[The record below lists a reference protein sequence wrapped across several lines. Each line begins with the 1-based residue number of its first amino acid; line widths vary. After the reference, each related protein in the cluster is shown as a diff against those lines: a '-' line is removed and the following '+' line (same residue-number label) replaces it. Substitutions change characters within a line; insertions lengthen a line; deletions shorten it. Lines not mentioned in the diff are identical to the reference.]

1 MAHRTPATIRNAPTL
16 SELLRIIK
24 ADRETPAPARKRMFN
39 AVRCFIR
46 YSDVDPM
53 TTKADLLHCR
63 AALLRIEH
71 VAAGITRAHVLN
83 IRCYLRMAFAQYAGG
98 YARPR
103 KPLGPAWAS
112 LYAKLPV
119 AEARMRLVRFIRW
132 CDASG
137 LSPHQVNDKVSRR
150 YFDHLMTETTV
161 LHPKSTHRR
170 VCLTWNRVAATVA
183 RWPPVRLTVPCYI
196 ARVALPIDTF
206 PRSFGADVERWKRYL
221 ASPPPLGPLKPLH
234 SATVRNMVGRTM
246 RFASILVREGVPQR
260 KITSLSDLTRLDRF
274 RLGMEYYWR
283 EAGKKPTKTQH
294 EIARTMAAIAKYWV
308 GVDAGRLSVMR
319 AKVRQLRPPT
329 QLSERNKGVIR
340 QFDDAVHAKRLIA
353 LPRTLEIKAENLA
366 AKGAYRSAA
375 RLMLRAVAV
384 EILLIAPIR
393 VKNLAELQFGTH
405 FRTYFRDGRRTV
417 YLVIPSDEVKNNMP
431 LEFELPTETVAL
443 ISSYLTNY
451 RRHLVKAPT
460 PMLFPGGADGHRG
473 RCGLSTQITKTV
485 KRYTGL
491 QAYPHA
497 FRHIAAKLH
506 LMHRPNDYVPISL
519 MLGHKSVETT
529 RMYYCQLEMRSAARR
544 YAEEVLGKRF
554 AIP

>member
-1 MAHRTPATIRNAPTL
+1 MARRAKATKANVPTL

-24 ADRETPAPARKRMFN
+24 ADRGAPAPARRRMFN

-71 VAAGITRAHVLN
+71 VAAGITRGHLLN

-103 KPLGPAWAS
+103 KPIGLAWAG
-112 LYAKLPV
+112 LYAKLAV
-119 AEARMRLVRFIRW
+119 AEPHMRLVRFVRW

-137 LSPHQVNDKVSRR
+137 ISPNRVNDKVSQQ
-150 YFDHLMTETTV
+150 YFDHLMNETTV
-161 LHPKSTHRR
+161 LRPKSTHRR
-170 VCLTWNRVAATVA
+170 VCLIWNRMADTVA
-183 RWPPVRLTVPCYI
+183 GWPLVRLTVPCYI
-196 ARVALPIDTF
+196 ARVALPIESF
-206 PRSFGADVERWKRYL
+206 PISFAADLAKWKRYL
-221 ASPPPLGPLKPLH
+221 TSPSPHGPLKPLH

-246 RFASILVREGVPQR
+246 RFASILVREGVPQN
-260 KITSLSDLTRLDRF
+260 KIASLRELIRLDRF
-274 RLGMEYYWR
+274 RMGMDHYWR
-283 EAGKKPTKTQH
+283 EAGGKPTKTQH
-294 EIARTMAAIAKYWV
+294 EIARTLVAIAKYWV
-308 GVDAGRLSVMR
+308 GAAPRRLAVMR
-319 AKVRQLRPPT
+319 TKVRQLRPPT
-329 QLSERNKGVIR
+329 QLSERNKSVIR
-340 QFDDAVHAKRLIA
+340 QFDDAINVKRLIG
-353 LPRTLEIKAENLA
+353 LPRTLEIKAKQLA
-366 AKGAYRSAA
+366 AKGAYRTAA
-375 RLMLRAVAV
+375 RLMLRAVAI

-393 VKNLAELQFGTH
+393 VKNLAELQFGVH
-405 FRTYFRDGRRTV
+405 FRHYFRDGHRSL
-417 YLVIPSDEVKNNMP
+417 YLVIPAEAVKNTMP
-431 LEFELPTETVAL
+431 LEFELPAETVGL
-443 ISSYLTNY
+443 ISNYLANY
-451 RRHLVKAPT
+451 RHHLAGAST
-460 PMLFPGGADGHRG
+460 PMLFPGGANGHRA
-473 RCGLSTQITKTV
+473 RCGFSTQIKNTV
-485 KRYTGL
+485 RRYTGL